1 MSSPKGRSS
10 KIEFSVLASHPELL
24 RGLDEWLRLG
34 LLTPTQVEQLCREYL
49 VCPLREPAVDRSEI
63 ESRSPA
69 QIPEQKVP
77 ALSTPSS
84 TLRVSRPAKTAQ
96 TPNFITQ
103 ALHSL
108 MAEISVVWL
117 LFLGVFMVVVSS
129 GVLAASQWE
138 RFPASGQYGVLL
150 AYTLTFWAI
159 SSWARRQP
167 NLHLTAQTLQAVTLL
182 LVPINF
188 WAMDTFGLWRYP
200 WDWVVAIAAAVILTW
215 MTVRIIQY
223 QYEQLSGKNVSR
235 SIALNHLGLSYLHWG
250 WAFAGFP
257 LAAVYLGTVG
267 TAATTVYQVRQRLQS
282 RIIPKNPENLT
293 ASFGSIGD
301 FINYKK
307 AILIAYSL
315 GILLGRAIFVKGVNI
330 AEMGLALGISG
341 TLLAWLDWQQLE
353 ASLAR
358 ENNTSEQ
365 SHPSN
370 FVNWQLIGV
379 VLLGLGWLVC
389 FQEIPIQ
396 AIAVSGLAIWFF
408 YNRLVRFWQKFDLL
422 MLFAVGLQSVWL
434 FWRVIPVGIQT
445 EIVGFLTQTTNSQS
459 TPWALWGVML
469 LPYLILMVSATQ
481 WLYRRQKFQLAS
493 FGETLAG
500 VLGIVLT
507 TISLVNPCLR
517 SINLFV
523 STVTLGWT
531 TWKYAVVDDRTQ
543 IPGSLPTVNE
553 SDNPAHLVYLT
564 HIMGLSTICSG
575 IDLFFPNLI
584 SGVWAAILLVLM
596 VAEWVLFVKIKTAT
610 ARQSSS
616 SLRFHPSGCQSAWY
630 LGLVLAAFSFIL
642 LQGNLRPQWGL
653 IWLVTPLALTAVG
666 KYTETTHRKVACTF
680 SSIAL
685 ILSQFLVFNFPDDR
699 LIGLGV
705 ATALMLVNTY
715 FLIEMPAAAIT
726 VGFGLSFAVAAILK
740 LGFLSGWDWGIAGAI
755 ALWCLWLLRTFTIR
769 YPRRVPARSQIA
781 EIYDRSLDG
790 WAILLAS
797 LLLTIISFY
806 SYDLYA
812 SASLNAKP
820 SIEVLVAILGIIAAV
835 IYRSYRQFSPL
846 AMYALAWSLELLV
859 AVSLSL
865 VDRTTINLA
874 VANIALGLFT
884 QLLGDWWRYKSRLRR
899 QEELRKRE
907 AEPKHL
913 RSQAEPGN
921 EWRKHLRSQAEP
933 GNEREYPSIHVI
945 PLVYGLLGLILRSH
959 AFTNWTGLTV
969 LGASLIAIGIGR
981 RQQEFKPLVYLGL
994 IGVSISAYEALLYQ
1008 LFQTPGGAFGDGLIV
1023 LATLGTTL
1031 TYIYRILAPWLSNYL
1046 GLTNA
1051 EIKIFAHLHWILSS
1065 WLLISASANVIKSG
1079 LNLGL
1084 VTGSLLV
1091 QYAFLQGR
1099 NNVDRK
1105 WGEIWIYLGWLEA
1118 FGIRLYWIN
1127 TPLVK
1132 YISGPLG
1139 PWKVA
1144 LASLFAYLIYIMPW
1158 SSWGWSKNPWKVIAF
1173 LIPIVAIVES
1183 PAKFYPVSLLIAAG
1197 FYIFLAWEQQQVRFT
1212 YVSVAIIDWILLRW
1226 FSEMGLSQ
1234 PEWYFT
1240 PLGLSLLYI
1249 MQFDPMLKL
1258 PEQKSLHHNLRML
1271 ATGLICGVPLL
1282 TQQYNGLVAGAFS
1295 LVAIAAGL
1303 SLRVRAFLF
1312 VGTGIFLINVFYQ
1325 LVVLIF
1331 DYPLIKWAIG
1341 LAFGVLFIWIAA
1353 TFETRRDRIAAF
1365 VQHWVVQLQSWD

>member
-24 RGLDEWLRLG
+24 TGLDEWLRLG
-34 LLTPTQVEQLCREYL
+34 LLSPTQVEELCRQYL

-63 ESRSPA
+63 ENRSPA

-84 TLRVSRPAKTAQ
+84 TPRVAPPAKTAQ
-96 TPNFITQ
+96 TPNFLTQ

-138 RFPASGQYGVLL
+138 RFPAAGQYGVLL

-200 WDWVVAIAAAVILTW
+200 WDWLVAIAAAIILTW
-215 MTVRIIQY
+215 MTARIIQY

-250 WAFAGFP
+250 WAFTGFP

-267 TAATTVYQVRQRLQS
+267 TAATTVYQVRQQRLQS
-282 RIIPKNPENLT
+282 RIIPKNTENLT
-293 ASFGSIGD
+293 ASFGSNED

-307 AILIAYSL
+307 AILVAYSL

-341 TLLAWLDWQQLE
+341 TLLGWLDWQQLE
-353 ASLAR
+353 ASLAT

-365 SHPSN
+365 SHSNN

-379 VLLGLGWLVC
+379 VVLGLGWLVC

-434 FWRVIPVGIQT
+434 FWRVIPLGIKT
-445 EIVGFLTQTTNSQS
+445 EIVGFLTQLTNSTS
-459 TPWALWGVML
+459 TPWALWGVVL
-469 LPYLILMVSATQ
+469 LPYLILMVSTTQ
-481 WLYRRQKFQLAS
+481 LLYRRQKVQLAS
-493 FGETLAG
+493 FGETLAFI
-500 VLGIVLT
+500 LGIVLT

-517 SINLFV
+517 SMNLLV
-523 STVTLGWT
+523 STLTLGWT
-531 TWKYAVVDDRTQ
+531 TWKYAVVAARTQ
-543 IPGSLPTVNE
+543 IPGSLPTVNAT
-553 SDNPAHLVYLT
+553 DNPANLVYIT

-584 SGVWAAILLVLM
+584 PGVWAAILLVLM
-596 VAEWVLFVKIKTAT
+596 VAEWGLFVKIKTAT

-616 SLRFHPSGCQSAWY
+616 SFRFHPSGWQSAWY
-630 LGLVLAAFSFIL
+630 LGLVLAGLSFIL

-666 KYTETTHRKVACTF
+666 KYTEITHRQVACTL

-685 ILSQFLVFNFPDDR
+685 ILSQFLIFNFSDDR

-705 ATALMLVNTY
+705 ATSLMLVNTH
-715 FLIEMPAAAIT
+715 FLVEMPAAAIT
-726 VGFGLSFAVAAILK
+726 VGFGLSFVTVAIFK
-740 LGFLSGWDWGIAGAI
+740 LGYLSGWDWGIAGAI
-755 ALWCLWLLRTFTIR
+755 ALLGLWLLRTLTIR
-769 YPRRVPARSQIA
+769 YARRVPARSQIA
-781 EIYDRSLDG
+781 EIYDRALDG
-790 WAILLAS
+790 WAILIAS
-797 LLLTIISFY
+797 LLLTSITIYSF
-806 SYDLYA
+806 SLYTETSFILQSSVKVF
-812 SASLNAKP
+812 SATLM
-820 SIEVLVAILGIIAAV
+820 IIAG
-835 IYRSYRQFSPL
+835 ILYRTCRQFSPWS
-846 AMYALAWSLELLV
+846 MYALAWCLELLV
-859 AVSLSL
+859 AVGLSL
-865 VDRTTINLA
+865 VDRNTINLA

-884 QLLGDWWRYKSRLRR
+884 QLLGDLWRRR
-899 QEELRKRE
+899 NPDRTIL
-907 AEPKHL
+907 
-913 RSQAEPGN
+913 
-921 EWRKHLRSQAEP
+921 
-933 GNEREYPSIHVI
+933 PSIHVI

-994 IGVSISAYEALLYQ
+994 IGVSISAYESLLYQ
-1008 LFQTPGGAFGDGLIV
+1008 LSLTTGGAFGDGLIV

-1051 EIKIFAHLHWILSS
+1051 EIKVFAHLHWLLSS

-1084 VTGSLLV
+1084 VTGALLV
-1091 QYAFLQGR
+1091 QYAWLQAR

-1144 LASLFAYLIYIMPW
+1144 LASVFAYLIYVIPW
-1158 SSWGWSKNPWKVIAF
+1158 ESWGWQKKTWKIIAS

-1183 PAKFYPVSLLIAAG
+1183 PDKFYPVSLLIAAG
-1197 FYIFLAWEQQQVRFT
+1197 FYIFLAWEQRQVRFT
-1212 YVSVAIIDWILLRW
+1212 YISVAIIDWILLRW
-1226 FSEMGLSQ
+1226 FSQMGLSQ
-1234 PEWYFT
+1234 PEGYFT

-1249 MQFDPMLKL
+1249 MQFEPMLKL
-1258 PEQKSLHHNLRML
+1258 PEQKALRHNLRML
-1271 ATGLICGVPLL
+1271 ATGLICGVPLW
-1282 TQQYNGLVAGAFS
+1282 TQQYSGLVAGAFS
-1295 LVAIAAGL
+1295 LVTIAAGL
-1303 SLRVRAFLF
+1303 GLRVRAFLF
-1312 VGTGIFLINVFYQ
+1312 VGTGIFLVNVFYQ

-1341 LAFGVLFIWIAA
+1341 LAFGIVFIWIAA